1 MVADMTN
8 AAAGSV
14 RAIDSGR
21 RAALDAIPLE
31 CVTSRLVDMPEKRL
45 MLAVLL
51 DAIIQLRRPGS
62 TGAAE
67 AAEWIRDGGSESPF
81 SFAAVCEALGLEAT
95 YLTRGVF
102 AWARNAQ
109 TAPPPRGGR
118 LRRPQVRALK
128 LSARRRSDRAL
139 AAM

>member
-1 MVADMTN
+1 MIKSPGN
-8 AAAGSV
+8 V
-14 RAIDSGR
+14 RAIDNGR
-21 RAALDAIPLE
+21 RTALDAIPLE

-62 TGAAE
+62 TGAVE
-67 AAEWIRDGGSESPF
+67 AVEWIRGEAPDAPF
-81 SFAAVCEALGLEAT
+81 SFPVVCEALGLDAA

-102 AWARNAQ
+102 AWARNAPAA
-109 TAPPPRGGR
+109 APLRGAR

-128 LSARRRSDRAL
+128 LSARRRSERAV

>member
-1 MVADMTN
+1 MTN
-8 AAAGSV
+8 SPGTV
-14 RAIDSGR
+14 RAIDNGR
-21 RAALDAIPLE
+21 RTALDAIPLE
-31 CVTSRLVDMPEKRL
+31 CVTSHLVDMPEKRL

-62 TGAAE
+62 TGALE
-67 AAEWIRDGGSESPF
+67 AAEWIRGEASDSPF
-81 SFAAVCEALGLEAT
+81 SFPVVCEALGLDAA

-109 TAPPPRGGR
+109 TAAPLRGAR

-128 LSARRRSDRAL
+128 LSARRRSERAI